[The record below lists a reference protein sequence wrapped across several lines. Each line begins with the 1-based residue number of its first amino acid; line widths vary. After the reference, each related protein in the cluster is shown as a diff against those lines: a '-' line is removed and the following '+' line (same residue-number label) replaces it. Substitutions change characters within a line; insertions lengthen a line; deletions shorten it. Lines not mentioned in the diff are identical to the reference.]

1 MSDVDVFQIDDGY
14 QTYVG
19 DWLNINTNKFPNGL
33 ENIVNTIHDKGFKAG
48 IWLAPFSVE
57 KKSDIYKKHKDW
69 LVKDE
74 TGNPYACGCNWS
86 TFYALDIY
94 KVEVRQYLKQVFDTV
109 FNKWG
114 FDLVKLDFLYSA
126 CVLNRKDKPRGLIMA
141 DGMNLLRQL
150 CTDKLI
156 LGCGVPLASAFGKV
170 DYCRVGCDVSL
181 KYDDVFYMKHMH
193 NERNSTKR
201 TMVDTIFRRQLD
213 GRAFLNDPDVFILRD
228 KHVSLTK
235 EEKEKLAIIN
245 GLFGSVLFTS
255 DDIGKYDEYKLSLYN
270 KIKNLKGKAKAITL
284 NNNVVCVKYEDGEV
298 RIEL

>member
-1 MSDVDVFQIDDGY
+1 
-14 QTYVG
+14 
-19 DWLNINTNKFPNGL
+19 
-33 ENIVNTIHDKGFKAG
+33 
-48 IWLAPFSVE
+48 
-57 KKSDIYKKHKDW
+57 
-69 LVKDE
+69 
-74 TGNPYACGCNWS
+74 
-86 TFYALDIY
+86 
-94 KVEVRQYLKQVFDTV
+94 
-109 FNKWG
+109 
-114 FDLVKLDFLYSA
+114 
-126 CVLNRKDKPRGLIMA
+126 MA

-245 GLFGSVLFTS
+245 GLFGSLLFTS